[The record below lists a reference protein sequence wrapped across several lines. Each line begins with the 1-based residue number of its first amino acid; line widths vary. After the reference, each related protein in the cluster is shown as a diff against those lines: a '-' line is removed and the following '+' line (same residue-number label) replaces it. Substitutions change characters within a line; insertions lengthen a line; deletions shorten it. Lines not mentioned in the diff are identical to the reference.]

1 MSIIQSLQNL
11 TFFGRIRPLE
21 QAAPGLKPYLAI
33 EQTANTDF
41 RRARTHL
48 LNLYRSLEELAALAD
63 VDTRFKLDLPDA
75 RSSSGLGLDLTETAA
90 ALASIDE
97 INNAPM
103 SFTPFGPEWTGA
115 SDALITIGGEYDG
128 SNGTDTL
135 TLESRRNG
143 THGVNNLQIRV
154 EDSLGNV
161 IRNIGIGRNDPLD
174 QQYDIG
180 NGLYLTLGAGSTIN
194 QDVTT
199 MQVFDAVGAA
209 VDPDNPL
216 GGIRNSNPNLQL
228 GMPAVVDGSFQVN
241 GESISV
247 ATSDSINDIVDRIN
261 LSSAGVTA
269 TFNALTERVEFLQDT
284 LGSIPTI
291 DLQGDTSNFLQVTK
305 LDSAIVTAGI
315 DADNNKILDDV
326 AAFSS
331 LQTGDILINGE
342 LIAIDTANDS
352 LSTVIDRINT
362 SPAGVVA
369 SFDTQTQKVLIEAQ
383 ESATELELD
392 SNGTGFFA
400 AVNIPEGRVDPE
412 AVAGGL
418 TRRRSYAI
426 ADAATA
432 AFAELNELFRN
443 DSFDGRGA
451 GTGQFRGP
459 LESAIREIYGSAMT
473 GNLFGMQFD
482 GSAEARLRGDFAS
495 IDRRELSRN
504 LQLRGDAVQDV
515 LAARDGS
522 GGLVQDLLNAT
533 RQALTNVN
541 QALGI
546 SGTFVDTFA

>member
-33 EQTANTDF
+33 EQTASTDF

-90 ALASIDE
+90 ALASTDE

-143 THGVNNLQIRV
+143 THGSNNLQIRV
-154 EDSLGNV
+154 EDSLGNLIQNV
-161 IRNIGIGRNDPLD
+161 NIGRLDPLD
-174 QQYDIG
+174 QQYDLG
-180 NGLYLTLGAGSTIN
+180 NGLYLTLGAGDTVN
-194 QDVTT
+194 PDTT
-199 MQVFDAVGAA
+199 TLQVFDNVGAA
-209 VDPDNPL
+209 VDPNNPL
-216 GGIRNSNPNLQL
+216 DGIRNSNPNLQI
-228 GMPAVVDGSFQVN
+228 GTPAVVDGSFQVN
-241 GESISV
+241 GENISV

-269 TFNALTERVEFLQDT
+269 TFNALTERIEFLQDT
-284 LGSIPTI
+284 FGSVPTI
-291 DLQGDTSNFLQVTK
+291 DLQADTSNFLQATK
-305 LDSAIVTAGI
+305 LDGAVVTPGI
-315 DADNNKILDDV
+315 DPENNQVFDDV

-331 LQTGDILINGE
+331 LQTGNILINSQQ
-342 LIAIDTANDS
+342 IAIDTANDS
-352 LSTVIDRINT
+352 LATVIDKINA
-362 SPAGVVA
+362 SSAGVIA
-369 SFDTQTQKVLIEAQ
+369 SFDTQTQKVLIEAE
-383 ESATELELD
+383 ESASVLELD
-392 SNGTGFFA
+392 SNGTGLFA
-400 AVNIPEGRVDPE
+400 ALNIPEGRVDPE
-412 AVAGGL
+412 AVSRGIS
-418 TRRRSYAI
+418 RRRSYAI
-426 ADAATA
+426 ADAAVA
-432 AFAELNELFRN
+432 AFSELNELFR
-443 DSFDGRGA
+443 DGSFNGRGA
-451 GTGQFRGP
+451 GTGRFRGP
-459 LESAIREIYGSAMT
+459 LESVIREFYGSEMT
-473 GNLFGMQFD
+473 GEFFGMQFD

-504 LQLRGDAVQDV
+504 LQIRGDAVQDI

-522 GGLVQDLLNAT
+522 GGLVQGLLNAT

-546 SGTFVDTFA
+546 SGTFVDTLA